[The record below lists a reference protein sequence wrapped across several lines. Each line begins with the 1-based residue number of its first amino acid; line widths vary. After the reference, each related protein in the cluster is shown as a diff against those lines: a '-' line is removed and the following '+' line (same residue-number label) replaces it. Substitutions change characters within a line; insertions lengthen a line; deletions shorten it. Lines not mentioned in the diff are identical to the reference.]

1 MEYLPCVE
9 CTLKGNYSSRIG
21 SLWRR
26 EWVGGVDPP
35 NPPPISRKGCWTG
48 KQQIAA
54 AEQDNYCK
62 GKFTPQRS
70 ASNWWEGVC
79 VLGREKK
86 KNKKEGGPNQNQRNN
101 THRRKPTVMQ
111 TPANQNL
118 LFSPIRSTFGKIV
131 FSDSKEKDIVVLI
144 KQERSQFPGQ
154 QQK

>member
-9 CTLKGNYSSRIG
+9 CTLKGNYSNRIG

-26 EWVGGVDPP
+26 EWVGGVDHP
-35 NPPPISRKGCWTG
+35 NPPSYPEKAVGLGSS
-48 KQQIAA
+48 KQQLRSRIITVKVNLPPRDQQAIGG
-54 AEQDNYCK
+54 K
-62 GKFTPQRS
+62 GS
-70 ASNWWEGVC
+70 VC
-79 VLGREKK
+79 QTERKRKRKK
-86 KNKKEGGPNQNQRNN
+86 KRPNQNQRNN